1 MKYFCDEESLS
12 DIRRRVAVSE
22 RDGKKG
28 LAIFAWRLSDEGIAL
43 LKLAGVDMGNLL
55 VVVPIGLINLILE
68 LEDEE

>member
-22 RDGKKG
+22 RDGKSF
-28 LAIFAWRLSDEGIAL
+28 LAVFAWRLSDEGIAL

>member
-12 DIRRRVAVSE
+12 DIRRRVVVSE
-22 RDGKKG
+22 RDGNAG

-43 LKLAGVDMGNLL
+43 LKLAGVNTGNLIITA
-55 VVVPIGLINLILE
+55 PIGLINLILE